1 MNKQCRAGKHVW
13 VYLQR
18 RGPLLKVWGEN
29 IRSTTSTAVNL
40 NVPGTRRLADL
51 NLLVHV
57 VSPKFVAGLV
67 CQAGVVQDAPPIA
80 RYMVGWPLARVLT
93 YAHEKAWLT
102 HVGVVGT
109 DGRTRWP
116 LDLNCS

>member
-1 MNKQCRAGKHVW
+1 MNVSAFT
-13 VYLQR
+13 
-18 RGPLLKVWGEN
+18 PL
-29 IRSTTSTAVNL
+29 AH
-40 NVPGTRRLADL
+40 L

-67 CQAGVVQDAPPIA
+67 CQAGVVQDAPPVA

-93 YAHEKAWLT
+93 YAHEKAWLA

-116 LDLNCS
+116 LDLNFS